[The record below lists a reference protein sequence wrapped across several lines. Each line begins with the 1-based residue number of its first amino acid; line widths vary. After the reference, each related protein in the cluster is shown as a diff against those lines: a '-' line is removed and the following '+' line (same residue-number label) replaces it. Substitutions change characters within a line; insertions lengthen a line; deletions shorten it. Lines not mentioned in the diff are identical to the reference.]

1 MTASLPAADPLVVAG
16 AVDALPGRL
25 RKRLDD
31 MVARAAGWAVTVDG
45 DVATVTVDEQTTVTL
60 TPDRGVLRTAAS
72 ARCSCLLA
80 PNCLHRT
87 AALVLCPPA
96 DEDAEGPF
104 DGEPGAASDGA
115 PVRPEPPFDGGLDL
129 LPVGSGPTDHDSEV
143 RSRGSRSGA
152 PTDSEPDAP
161 PGTATPGTGPAGHAG
176 SDRTAPKKSTGATA
190 PGSGAAKAGGRARGS
205 GVDPALSGN
214 WPAALS
220 VRQRAAAHGLW
231 QAGVGVLATGVV
243 GSGVIAGVG
252 LLRAAHEARA
262 QGLHRGAAAGRRVA
276 AGLRSAREAQPG
288 FRLAALTDDLREL
301 LGLAHALQGSEAPP
315 ELLGTARRAY
325 DPRGSLRLYGLC
337 TVPVVAES
345 GYAGVLTYL
354 VDRDGTLWAVADIY
368 PGGVGRVAGS
378 AESTVSV
385 GEAAISYRALG
396 RAGLILSGATATDTG
411 QLGAG
416 RSVRAVRA
424 GGGAWAD
431 VPAARLWEQP
441 LGAQVHRAF
450 EALAAGVQAHPVG
463 DDLLFLRVRVRG
475 ADTEGVW
482 ATTVDGVPLCLTAA
496 AEYPELPYRHNLRIL
511 GEAVDGELLVVGS
524 PDASRPGRVRALSVA
539 VTGDGPPALVLP
551 GEWAGRVDLGIDR
564 LHRSHL
570 PAPPGV
576 GVPPGEAGKPAAS
589 DVPGGT
595 GEAGGSGAPGGFADA
610 AGSDA
615 PGEVSEAGVE
625 GASGVEDRPAAGEA
639 PGVAVNLPV
648 DGGSEAPGG
657 VGKAAE
663 GGVSGRAADAG
674 GSGLPG
680 GSADAAGSDVPGEVL
695 EVSGEGASGVEDR
708 PVAGDGPGV
717 VADPPVDGGFRSGA
731 AVDPALRFLR
741 AQVERTVSGGRA
753 VQALAADESRVLR
766 RARLDTGAALM
777 AAVGAAARHR
787 PRDAFGRLADDDGHA
802 YALAWLS
809 AAVYEDAA
817 TRAFAEATWLPQEH
831 GGATG

>member
-1 MTASLPAADPLVVAG
+1 MSGLASGGVLPAADPVVVAE

-31 MVARAAGWAVTVDG
+31 MVAKAAGWAVAVDG

-72 ARCSCLLA
+72 ARCGCLLA

-87 AALVLCPPA
+87 AVLVLCPPA
-96 DEDAEGPF
+96 DDSLDLPSEHDPADVPVDSGPSDNESGVHA
-104 DGEPGAASDGA
+104 DGMSKTPHGGPGASTDTDQDVPPGGA
-115 PVRPEPPFDGGLDL
+115 PL
-129 LPVGSGPTDHDSEV
+129 T
-143 RSRGSRSGA
+143 
-152 PTDSEPDAP
+152 
-161 PGTATPGTGPAGHAG
+161 
-176 SDRTAPKKSTGATA
+176 
-190 PGSGAAKAGGRARGS
+190 
-205 GVDPALSGN
+205 
-214 WPAALS
+214 

-288 FRLAALTDDLREL
+288 FRLADLTDDLREL
-301 LGLAHALQGSEAPP
+301 LGLAHALQGAAAPP

-337 TVPVVAES
+337 TVPVVAGS

-424 GGGAWAD
+424 GGGAWDD

-482 ATTVDGVPLCLTAA
+482 VTTVDGVPLCLTAA

-511 GEAVDGELLVVGS
+511 GGAVDGELLVVGS
-524 PDASRPGRVRALSVA
+524 PDPSRPGRVRALSVA
-539 VTGDGPPALVLP
+539 VTGDGPRALLLP

-570 PAPPGV
+570 PEPAGAGV
-576 GVPPGEAGKPAAS
+576 APGEAGKAAAGA
-589 DVPGGT
+589 VQGGT
-595 GEAGGSGAPGGFADA
+595 GEAGGSDAPGGSADAAVSDVPGGSADA

-615 PGEVSEAGVE
+615 PGEAVEAGGE
-625 GASGVEDRPAAGEA
+625 GASGAEDRPAAGDGS
-639 PGVAVNLPV
+639 GVAANRPV
-648 DGGSEAPGG
+648 DG
-657 VGKAAE
+657 
-663 GGVSGRAADAG
+663 
-674 GSGLPG
+674 
-680 GSADAAGSDVPGEVL
+680 
-695 EVSGEGASGVEDR
+695 GEGASGVEDR
-708 PVAGDGPGV
+708 PGAGDASRV
-717 VADPPVDGGFRSGA
+717 AADPPVDGGFRSGA
-731 AVDPALRFLR
+731 ALDPALRFLR